1 MSACLI
7 QVLSAVTTPTDT
19 PVHPITESE
28 KAGLLQALSEVPDP
42 RSPRGLRYPLAGLL
56 AVAVCAVLAGASSV
70 TAIADW
76 LHDLDD
82 IARAR
87 LGFGR
92 GVPATTT
99 MWRLLIRL
107 DADLLSTVLAGWLRT
122 RTRHSDRHRRPRYR
136 QVIAVDGKTLR
147 GARRADGG
155 QVHLL
160 SALDTS
166 TGIVLAQVTVSAKS
180 NEIPAFTPLLDA
192 VEQVLGSLKD
202 LIFVADALHT
212 QTGHANEIAARG
224 AHLLIPVKAN
234 RPRLFAQLKTL
245 PWAQIPIGHQTRD
258 RGHGRRETRSVKAV
272 TVNTPGGI
280 GFPHAEQAI
289 RITRTRTITRNGK
302 TTRETAYLT
311 ISLPTTEAYPA
322 DLQDWIRREWLI
334 ENLVHHVRDVTFRE
348 DSHQARTGNG
358 PAVMATLRNTA
369 IGYHRTS
376 GETNIARATRR
387 ANRRPHDLITAVTS
401 SNPRTQ

>member
-1 MSACLI
+1 M
-7 QVLSAVTTPTDT
+7 
-19 PVHPITESE
+19 TEGE
-28 KAGLLQALSEVPDP
+28 HAGLLHALTAVPDP

-56 AVAVCAVLAGASSV
+56 AVAVCAVMAGASSV
-70 TAIADW
+70 AAIADW

-87 LGFGR
+87 LGFVR

-99 MWRLLIRL
+99 VWRLLIRL
-107 DADLLSTVLAGWLRT
+107 DADLLATILAGWLRT
-122 RTRHSDRHRRPRYR
+122 RPRPPDQPDQPRRPRYR
-136 QVIAVDGKTLR
+136 QVIAIDGKTLR
-147 GARRADGG
+147 GARRADGS

-166 TGIVLAQVTVSAKS
+166 TGIVLAQVTVNAKS

-192 VEQVLGSLKD
+192 IEQVLGSLQD

-224 AHLLIPVKAN
+224 AHLLIPVKGN
-234 RPRLFAQLKTL
+234 RPTLHAQLKTL
-245 PWAQIPIGHQTRD
+245 PWTQIPVGHQTRD
-258 RGHGRRETRSVKAV
+258 RGHGRSETRTVKAV
-272 TVNTPGGI
+272 TLHTPGGI

-289 RITRTRTITRNGK
+289 RITRTRTITRSGK
-302 TTRETAYLT
+302 TSRETAYLT
-311 ISLPTTEAYPA
+311 ISLPAADAQPI
-322 DLQDWIRREWLI
+322 DLQDWIRREWFI
-334 ENLVHHVRDVTFRE
+334 EALHHVRDVTFRE

-369 IGYHRTS
+369 IGFHHAS
-376 GETNIARATRR
+376 GDTNIARATRR
-387 ANRRPHDLITAVTS
+387 ANRRPHDLITAVIS